1 MLSKLEL
8 VNAYQSG
15 SELVLLS
22 RDASGRLVR
31 KTERP
36 EYVIYLDAT
45 DVGED
50 FGRQLSKSRF
60 VKSFK
65 REGKW
70 LRVGWADRFIR
81 DDMIFGRK
89 GNDPR
94 PSPFAERGITVYE
107 GDVSPVRRF
116 IADHDVTIQK
126 PKRAFFDLET
136 DSRVPF
142 SRKEEM
148 RILSW
153 AFEGADGIKRS
164 AVLKE
169 DTHQAERDLLFE
181 FFELA
186 SAYDQLLAW
195 SGDGFDFPVLRARVE
210 QRGLRVEFEQW
221 LWLDQMLLFKKM
233 NTASESGEE
242 KQSMKLQ
249 SVAMALIGEGK
260 DDFDASKTYDAW
272 AAGGKHRERMVR
284 YNEKDTALL
293 PKIEKK
299 TGSAAVFDAIAD
311 VTNTFPETRSLQT
324 TVQMDGYMLR
334 KGLLSGMHFPTRR
347 FRDNVMSEQ
356 YEGAYVMKPK
366 AHGVER
372 DVHVADFASLYP
384 FIILTWN
391 MSPETKVNGPVN
403 GPIPE
408 GMCRAPS
415 RTRQCFT
422 TGTKGILCEA
432 LTEVLEYRKVY
443 NTAKANA
450 TPGTTEWFDADRR
463 STAYK
468 TVANS
473 FYGGIGST
481 FSRFFDKQ
489 IAESVTLNGQWLIQ
503 RTIEEAEK
511 RGMFALYADTDS
523 LFVKNASRT
532 EFEDFVAW
540 CNKDFYPRIIAE
552 QGCIENHTKLA
563 YEKQFKRIVFCGAKK
578 YAGVFAHYKGKEAT
592 ADSKPEVKG
601 LEYRRGDSLR
611 MARNL
616 QERAINKLI
625 VDGENTPSAFSEMLG
640 EVMQRVLH
648 DELPIEEVQMSKA
661 ITKPLR
667 EYVTKQKK
675 DGTDAAIPPHV
686 RVAKILEARGQDV
699 TEGTKI
705 SYVVL
710 DGDGGIN
717 ATIPAEDYTGDL
729 DRYYLWES
737 LVFPP
742 TQRLLQAA
750 FPDSDWRTNL
760 ESIRPKKVRKSRQ
773 SAQDQ
778 LGLAIQKPV
787 APGEQEFTFGV
798 LEAHGAPAL
807 VRLQE
812 VCTRHPGG
820 KPLVVHLCLASGVV
834 AVVATEMKVSGSPA
848 LLLELDALRF
858 ELAASHDWETRCAS

>member
-1 MLSKLEL
+1 MSKLEL

-15 SELVLLS
+15 NAIVLLS
-22 RDASGRLVR
+22 RDSSGRLVR
-31 KTERP
+31 QTERA
-36 EYVIYLDAT
+36 EYVVYLDAAQ
-45 DVGED
+45 VGED
-50 FGRQLSKSRF
+50 FARDLSKSRF
-60 VKSFK
+60 VKSFT

-70 LRVGWADRFIR
+70 IRLGWADRFIR
-81 DDMIFGRK
+81 DDMLFGRK

-94 PSPFAERGITVYE
+94 PSPFAERGIDTYE
-107 GDVSPVRRF
+107 GDVHPVRRF

-126 PKRAFFDLET
+126 PRRGYFDLET

-153 AFEGADGIKRS
+153 AFEGADGVKRS
-164 AVLKE
+164 AVLRE

-181 FFELA
+181 FFEVA
-186 SAYDQLLAW
+186 GAYDQLLAW
-195 SGDGFDFPVLRARVE
+195 SGDGFDFPVLRARTE
-210 QRGLRVEFEQW
+210 QRGLAVDLDRW
-221 LWLDQMLLFKKM
+221 LWLDHLLLFKKM

-249 SVAMALIGEGK
+249 NVAMALIGEGK
-260 DDFDASKTYDAW
+260 DDFDASKTYEAW
-272 AAGGKHRERMVR
+272 AAGGSARERMLR

-293 PKIEKK
+293 PKIEAK

-334 KGLLSGMHFPTRR
+334 KGLLSGMHFPTKRY
-347 FRDNVMSEQ
+347 RDSLHGDEK
-356 YEGAYVMKPK
+356 YEGAYVMQPK
-366 AHGVER
+366 AVGVEK

-391 MSPETKVNGPVN
+391 MSPETKVNGPIN
-403 GPIPE
+403 GPIPA
-408 GMCRAPS
+408 GMCRSPG
-415 RTRQCFT
+415 RTRQSFRT
-422 TGTKGILCEA
+422 DTKGILCDG
-432 LTEVLEYRKVY
+432 LTEVLEHRKFW
-443 NTAKANA
+443 NAAKANA
-450 TPGTTEWFDADRR
+450 APGTQAWFDADRR

-511 RGMFALYADTDS
+511 RGMFAIYADTDS
-523 LFVKNASRT
+523 LFVKNATRT
-532 EFEDFVAW
+532 AFEEFVAW
-540 CNKDFYPRIIAE
+540 CNKEFYPRIIAE

-616 QERAINKLI
+616 QERAITKLI
-625 VDGENTPSAFSEMLG
+625 VDGEERPDAFREMLG

-648 DELPIEEVQMSKA
+648 DPLPIEEVQMSKA

-667 EYVTKQKK
+667 DYVVKSKK

-699 TEGTKI
+699 NEGTKI

-717 ATIPAEDYTGDL
+717 APIPAEDYTGEL

-737 LVFPP
+737 LVYPP

-750 FPDSDWRTNL
+750 FPDADWRTAL
-760 ESIRPKKVRKSRQ
+760 ESIRPPKPRKGRQ
-773 SAQDQ
+773 APQDQ
-778 LGLAIQKPV
+778 LGLAIAKPLH
-787 APGEQEFTFGV
+787 PGEAEFAWAV
-798 LEAHGAPAL
+798 LEAYGAGAIE
-807 VRLQE
+807 RLKE
-812 VCTRHPGG
+812 LCGRHPGG
-820 KPLVVHLCLASGVV
+820 KPLVVHVCLESGAV
-834 AVVATEMKVSGSPA
+834 AVVATALKVSGSPA
-848 LLLELDALRF
+848 MLLELQALQF
-858 ELAASHDWETRCAS
+858 ELAASLALEAQCVS